1 MRGSA
6 GSRQFVVYFC
16 LLVSMESCTYAAALA
31 VPEDQSSPGIRS
43 PCALAAP
50 PALVIVAGGGRQLA
64 WPISRIRAQ
73 LLQVAAG
80 RPVLALLHGA
90 ARGADQAIAAAAD
103 QLGWPVIACP
113 ALWQQHG
120 RAAGPI
126 RNRQMLH
133 HAIALLAAAP
143 AGAALQVVAFP
154 GGAGTASLVQHTRAL
169 VARSSL
175 PIAIHT
181 IHA

>member
-1 MRGSA
+1 MDSYP
-6 GSRQFVVYFC
+6 V
-16 LLVSMESCTYAAALA
+16 AAALGGPDRGDS
-31 VPEDQSSPGIRS
+31 VSIRS
-43 PCALAAP
+43 PCAVAA
-50 PALVIVAGGGRQLA
+50 ARQLVIVAGGGRQLA
-64 WPISRIRAQ
+64 WPVSRIAVH
-73 LLQVAAG
+73 LLQISAG
-80 RPVLALLHGA
+80 RSVLALLHGA

-154 GGAGTASLVQHTRAL
+154 GGAGTASLIHHTRAL
-169 VARSSL
+169 MARSSL

-181 IHA
+181 IHT

>member
-1 MRGSA
+1 MD
-6 GSRQFVVYFC
+6 C
-16 LLVSMESCTYAAALA
+16 DPLAAALA
-31 VPEDQSSPGIRS
+31 GFLLPDSVSIRS
-43 PCALAAP
+43 PCAAP
-50 PALVIVAGGGRQLA
+50 SARQLVIVAGGSRHLA
-64 WPISRIRAQ
+64 WPVSRVALH
-73 LLQVAAG
+73 LLQASSG
-80 RPVLALLHGA
+80 RSVLALLHGA
-90 ARGADQAIAAAAD
+90 APGADQAIAAAAD

-154 GGAGTASLVQHTRAL
+154 GGAGTASLVQHTRSL
-169 VARSSL
+169 MARSSL